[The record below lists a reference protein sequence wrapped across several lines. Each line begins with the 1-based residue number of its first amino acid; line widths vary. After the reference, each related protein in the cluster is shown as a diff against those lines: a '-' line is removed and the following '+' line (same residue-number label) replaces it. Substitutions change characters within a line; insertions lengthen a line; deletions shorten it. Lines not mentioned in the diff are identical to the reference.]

1 MTRIDHDLLR
11 SHRWKMYKQFVV
23 LSSIRMDLFMPS
35 AVIQRHLEFVNIQRY
50 QKSGLW
56 FFETIFHFIYSFI
69 SLLGSSFFV
78 HPFMDI

>member
-11 SHRWKMYKQFVV
+11 SHRWKMYRQFVV

-56 FFETIFHFIYSFI
+56 LKMFILFIVSFVAFLASI
-69 SLLGSSFFV
+69 YGHLDLK
-78 HPFMDI
+78 